1 MNLFKLEKG
10 KQMIDDRFLINRLK
24 LKGTTPEGTFVS
36 LWFWLS
42 RAEHETFIFS
52 FLVGKV

>member
-10 KQMIDDRFLINRLK
+10 KQMIDDRFWINRLK